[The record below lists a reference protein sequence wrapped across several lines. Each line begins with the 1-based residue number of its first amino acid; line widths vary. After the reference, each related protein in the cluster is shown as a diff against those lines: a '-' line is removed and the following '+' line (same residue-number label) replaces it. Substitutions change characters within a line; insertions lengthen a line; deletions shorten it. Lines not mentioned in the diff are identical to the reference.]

1 MQLSIKWHGHCNPLP
16 RPQGVHAVGYA
27 LVEIGGTDHSL
38 YTPSRMRS
46 HSVAGEGNGNG
57 DT

>member
-1 MQLSIKWHGHCNPLP
+1 
-16 RPQGVHAVGYA
+16 VHAVGYA